1 MMMRL
6 LWEYFS
12 SRLESIVVCGGV
24 KRSIEVQAGGGV
36 VVVVVAVNG
45 WRPWECYGSVVL
57 MLCAARDGIMVS
69 DVIMK
74 WL

>member
-1 MMMRL
+1 M
-6 LWEYFS
+6 
-12 SRLESIVVCGGV
+12 
-24 KRSIEVQAGGGV
+24 QAGGGV